1 MTEPKDLGLTPT
13 QERGKRITTAFLL
26 ALIVGGL
33 VMSYYTREYAVGAI
47 FKVQDGHNI
56 NKPNMG
62 AYH

>member
-1 MTEPKDLGLTPT
+1 MTERKDLGLTPK

-26 ALIVGGL
+26 ALVVGGL
-33 VMSYYTREYAVGAI
+33 AVSYYTREITAGAI
-47 FKVQDGHNI
+47 WKIQDGHNI